1 MMAPLFLFS
10 LPTIKKNL
18 SYQRMKCFLLLLLVI
33 LMASQIPAAAQDNTA
48 RIHGKIFTPDNQPA
62 SFVTVFIKELGLK
75 AKANNRGIFSFTNL
89 PPLKDT
95 LTISGVGFTTFKLP
109 IELRINQDLR
119 LENINLAYGINQ
131 LGHVEITGRQ
141 ATSYKSDYSFL
152 ANKTQSALIDVPQ
165 AVSTVTKELFNDRMQ
180 LHLTDALE
188 EVSGVTHYSGYDEYN
203 IRGLHADN
211 PHLIN
216 GLRTFNTS
224 LTTPLLLN
232 IERIEVIKGPSCVLY
247 GNADPGGTINLV
259 TRKPLPME
267 QYSFLVGAGSWDANN
282 AQIDLTGPMNKTG
295 TWLYRLNAGYEDKNS
310 FRHGYFLK
318 ASQIAPSFS
327 FIPNKKWQ
335 VNFDL
340 SMTSTN
346 SVVDRGQPAFNN
358 EPGLSST
365 PISLS
370 LIQPGDYLVETSVSA
385 LLSTSYKINEHIS
398 YNAGILYFATNQN
411 LSEHFLNSYITNDS
425 VSLGYNHSAVNTSTI
440 TITNY
445 FTFQFNT
452 GRLKHELLT
461 GYDFISSNVNS
472 NQWNGSLSS
481 LDPENEG
488 IVGGFSLRHPQYFTR
503 PVSSY
508 TQMAPDSLGEDDD
521 GIYHTHALYVQDQVT
536 FQKWQLLAALRSEF
550 YTAGDADA
558 ADAPVSHINKLIP
571 RIGVTYSVSKNIR
584 AYATYNQG
592 FDPFE
597 PAAVTQ
603 VFNEPYKPVNSSMG
617 EAGAKANF
625 FKSRLFASVALYQIT
640 INNFA
645 VNANDLSNPNL
656 YVQRGAERS
665 RGIETELQG
674 NLLPNLSV
682 ALNYAYNVTEI
693 SKSVNR
699 AEVGRIIENA
709 PRNSSSSWIKYN
721 FNKGKLKGFG
731 IAAGHTQASIRNTL
745 ESGFTLPG
753 YLVLNSGVQ
762 YSKSHFTL
770 AVNLNN
776 ILNTTYWASAYNN
789 TSKWPGEP
797 RNLRLRFGYRF

>member
-1 MMAPLFLFS
+1 MTRFH
-10 LPTIKKNL
+10 I
-18 SYQRMKCFLLLLLVI
+18 LLLVF
-33 LMASQIPAAAQDNTA
+33 LVAFQSLASAQEKTA
-48 RIHGKIFTPDNQPA
+48 QLQGKIFTPDNQPA
-62 SFVTVFIKELGLK
+62 SFVTVIIKGLGLK
-75 AKANNRGIFSFTNL
+75 VKADSHGTFIFTSL
-89 PPLKDT
+89 PPAFNDT
-95 LTISGVGFTTFKLP
+95 LIVSGIGFSIFKLP
-109 IELRINQDLR
+109 IELQDNQDLR
-119 LENINLAYGINQ
+119 LRNIILSYGINQ

-141 ATSYKSDYSFL
+141 TTSYKSDYSYL

-165 AVSTVTKELFNDRMQ
+165 SVSTVTKELFNDRMQ

-232 IERIEVIKGPSCVLY
+232 VERIEVIKGPTSVLY

-259 TRKPLPME
+259 TKKPLPQE
-267 QYSFLVGAGSWDANN
+267 QYNFIVGGGSWNANN
-282 AQIDLTGPMNKTG
+282 FQTDLTGPMSKSG
-295 TWLYRLNAGYEDKNS
+295 TLLYRLNAGYEDKNS

-318 ASQIAPSFS
+318 TYQLAPSFS
-327 FIPNKKWQ
+327 FVPNKKWE
-335 VNFDL
+335 VNLDL
-340 SMTSTN
+340 SLTSTN

-358 EPGLSST
+358 ETGLSST
-365 PISLS
+365 PINLS
-370 LIQPGDYLVETSVSA
+370 LIQPGDYLKETSVSA
-385 LLSTSYKINEHIS
+385 LLSTSYKFNDHLS

-411 LSEHFLNSYITNDS
+411 LSEHFLNSYVTNDS
-425 VSLGYNHSAVNTSTI
+425 VSLGYNKSAVNTSTI
-440 TITNY
+440 TFTNY
-445 FTFQFNT
+445 ITFQFKT
-452 GRLKHELLT
+452 GWLKHELLT

-472 NQWNGSLSS
+472 DQWNGSIPG
-481 LDPENEG
+481 LDPENKG
-488 IVGGFSLRHPQYFTR
+488 LVGGFSLKHPRYSAK
-503 PVSSY
+503 PVTSY
-508 TQMAPDSLGEDDD
+508 TQMAPDSSGEDDD

-536 FQKWQLLAALRSEF
+536 FQKWQLVAALRSEL

-571 RIGVTYSVSKNIR
+571 RIGLNYAVSKNTS

-603 VFNEPYKPVNSSMG
+603 VFNAPYKPVNSQMG

-625 FKSRLFASVALYQIT
+625 FKSRLFASVAIYQII
-640 INNFA
+640 INNVA
-645 VNANDLSNPNL
+645 VNANDLSNPDL

-665 RGIETELQG
+665 RGIETEVQG
-674 NLLPNLSV
+674 NLLSNLSV
-682 ALNYAYNVTEI
+682 ALNYAFNVTEI
-693 SKSVNR
+693 SKSVNP

-709 PRNSSSSWIKYN
+709 PHNSSSGWVKYH
-721 FNKGKLKGFG
+721 FTKGKLKGIG
-731 IAAGHTQASIRNTL
+731 IAAGHTQASVRNTL
-745 ESGFTLPG
+745 ENGFTLPG
-753 YLVLNSGVQ
+753 YLILNSGIQ
-762 YSKSHFTL
+762 YLGSHFTL

-776 ILNTTYWASAYNN
+776 ILNKTYWASAYNN

-797 RNLRLRFGYRF
+797 RNLKLRLGYRF

>member
-1 MMAPLFLFS
+1 
-10 LPTIKKNL
+10 
-18 SYQRMKCFLLLLLVI
+18 MKRLHLLLLVFLI
-33 LMASQIPAAAQDNTA
+33 ASQVPASAQDKTA
-48 RIHGKIFTPDNQPA
+48 QIHGKIFAPDKGPA
-62 SFVTVFIKELGLK
+62 SFATVVIQGLGLK
-75 AKANNRGIFSFTNL
+75 SKADNHGIFSFTNL
-89 PPLKDT
+89 PALRDT
-95 LTISGVGFTTFKLP
+95 LTVSGVGFNSFKLP
-109 IELRINQDLR
+109 VELHAKQDLR
-119 LENINLAYGINQ
+119 LGNIDLTYRVNQ
-131 LGHVEITGRQ
+131 LGHVEITGRP
-141 ATSYKSDYSFL
+141 ASSYKSDYSYL

-165 AVSTVTKELFNDRMQ
+165 SVSTVTKELFNDRMQ

-232 IERIEVIKGPSCVLY
+232 IESIEVIKGPSCVLY

-259 TRKPLPME
+259 TRKPLPQE
-267 QYSFLVGAGSWDANN
+267 QYSFMAGAGSWNANN
-282 AQIDLTGPMNKTG
+282 AQIDLTGPMDKMG

-310 FRHGYFLK
+310 FRNGYFLK
-318 ASQIAPSFS
+318 AYQLAPSFS

-335 VNFDL
+335 VNLDL
-340 SMTSTN
+340 SLTSTN

-358 EPGLSST
+358 ETGLSST

-370 LIQPGDYLVETSVSA
+370 LIQPGDYLKETSVSA

-411 LSEHFLNSYITNDS
+411 LSEHFLNSYVTNDS
-425 VSLGYNHSAVNTSTI
+425 VSMGYNHSTVNTSTI

-488 IVGGFSLRHPQYFTR
+488 IVGGFSLRHPQYFAR

-550 YTAGDADA
+550 YIAGDADA

-571 RIGVTYSVSKNIR
+571 RIGVTYALSNNIR

-597 PAAVTQ
+597 PVAVTQ
-603 VFNEPYKPVNSSMG
+603 VFNVPYKPVNSKM
-617 EAGAKANF
+617 EETGAKANF
-625 FKSRLFASVALYQIT
+625 FKNRLFASVALYQIT
-640 INNFA
+640 INNVA
-645 VNANDLSNPNL
+645 VNANDLSNPDL
-656 YVQRGAERS
+656 FVQRGAERS
-665 RGIETELQG
+665 RGVETEVQG
-674 NLLPNLSV
+674 NLLPNLSI
-682 ALNYAYNVTEI
+682 ALNQAYNVTEI

-709 PRNSSSSWIKYN
+709 PRNSSSSWVKYN
-721 FNKGKLKGFG
+721 FTKGKLKGFG
-731 IAAGHTQASIRNTL
+731 IAAGHTQASVRNTL

-753 YLVLNSGVQ
+753 YFILNTGVQ
-762 YSKSHFTL
+762 YSGSHFTL

-797 RNLRLRFGYRF
+797 RNLRLRLGYRF

>member
-1 MMAPLFLFS
+1 
-10 LPTIKKNL
+10 
-18 SYQRMKCFLLLLLVI
+18 
-33 LMASQIPAAAQDNTA
+33 
-48 RIHGKIFTPDNQPA
+48 
-62 SFVTVFIKELGLK
+62 
-75 AKANNRGIFSFTNL
+75 
-89 PPLKDT
+89 
-95 LTISGVGFTTFKLP
+95 
-109 IELRINQDLR
+109 
-119 LENINLAYGINQ
+119 
-131 LGHVEITGRQ
+131 
-141 ATSYKSDYSFL
+141 
-152 ANKTQSALIDVPQ
+152 
-165 AVSTVTKELFNDRMQ
+165 MQ

-188 EVSGVTHYSGYDEYN
+188 EVSGITHYSGYDEYN

-232 IERIEVIKGPSCVLY
+232 IESIEVIKGPSCVLY

-259 TRKPLPME
+259 TKKPLIQE
-267 QYSFLVGAGSWDANN
+267 QYSFMVGGGSWNANN
-282 AQIDLTGPMNKTG
+282 AQLDLTGPIGKTG
-295 TWLYRLNAGYEDKNS
+295 TLLYRLNAGYEDKNS

-318 ASQIAPSFS
+318 SYQLAPSFS
-327 FIPNKKWQ
+327 FILSKKWQ
-335 VNFDL
+335 INLDL

-358 EPGLSST
+358 ETGLSST
-365 PISLS
+365 PVSLS
-370 LIQPGDYLVETSVSA
+370 LIQPGDYLKETSVSA
-385 LLSTSYKINEHIS
+385 LLSSSYKINPHVS
-398 YNAGILYFATNQN
+398 YNMGILYFSTRQN

-440 TITNY
+440 TFTNY

-452 GRLKHELLT
+452 GQLKHELLA

-472 NQWNGSLSS
+472 SQWNGSIPA

-488 IVGGFSLRHPQYFTR
+488 VVGGFNLRRPRYFAR
-503 PVSSY
+503 PVTTY

-521 GIYHTHALYVQDQVT
+521 GIYHTHALYIQDQLT
-536 FQKWQLLAALRSEF
+536 FKRWQFLVALRSEF

-571 RIGVTYSVSKNIR
+571 RIGLTYTLSKSIR

-603 VFNEPYKPVNSSMG
+603 VFNAPYKPVNSTMG
-617 EAGAKANF
+617 EAGAKANIL
-625 FKSRLFASVALYQIT
+625 KNKLFASVALYQIT
-640 INNFA
+640 INNVA

-656 YVQRGAERS
+656 FVQRGAERS
-665 RGIETELQG
+665 RGVETEVQG
-674 NLLPNLSV
+674 NLLPNLSI
-682 ALNYAYNVTEI
+682 ALNYAHNVTEI
-693 SKSVNR
+693 SKSVIQ

-709 PRNSSSSWIKYN
+709 PRNSSSSWVKYN
-721 FNKGKLKGFG
+721 FIKGKFKGFS
-731 IAAGHTQASIRNTL
+731 IAAGHTQASVRNTFQD
-745 ESGFTLPG
+745 GFTLPG
-753 YLVLNSGVQ
+753 YLILNSGIQ
-762 YSKSHFTL
+762 YSKGHFTL

-776 ILNTTYWASAYNN
+776 ILNTTYWAAAYNN

-797 RNLRLRFGYRF
+797 RNLRVRLGYRF

>member
-1 MMAPLFLFS
+1 
-10 LPTIKKNL
+10 
-18 SYQRMKCFLLLLLVI
+18 MKHFLLLLLVF
-33 LMASQIPAAAQDNTA
+33 LVAYLSLASAQNKTA
-48 RIHGKIFTPDNQPA
+48 QIHGKIFTPVNQPA
-62 SFVTVFIKELGLK
+62 SFVTVILKGLGVKVK
-75 AKANNRGIFSFTNL
+75 ADNQGIFSFSNL
-89 PPLKDT
+89 PALRDT
-95 LTISGVGFTTFKLP
+95 LIISGVGFSTLKLP
-109 IELRINQDLR
+109 IELGDKQELR
-119 LENINLAYGINQ
+119 LGNIGLTYRVNQ
-131 LGHVEITGRQ
+131 LGHIEIAGRQ
-141 ATSYKSDYSFL
+141 ATSYKSDYSYL

-180 LHLTDALE
+180 LHLTEALE

-232 IERIEVIKGPSCVLY
+232 IERIELIKGPSCVLY
-247 GNADPGGTINLV
+247 GNTDPGGTINLV
-259 TRKPLPME
+259 TKKPLPQE
-267 QYSFLVGAGSWDANN
+267 QYSLLAGAGSWDANN
-282 AQIDLTGPMNKTG
+282 SQIDLTGPIDKTG
-295 TWLYRLNAGYEDKNS
+295 TWLYRVNAGYEDKNS
-310 FRHGYFLK
+310 FRNGYFLK
-318 ASQIAPSFS
+318 AYQIAPSFS
-327 FIPNKKWQ
+327 FIPGKKWQ
-335 VNFDL
+335 VNLDL
-340 SMTSTN
+340 SLTSTN
-346 SVVDRGQPAFNN
+346 SVVDRGQPAFSN
-358 EPGLSST
+358 ETGLSST

-370 LIQPGDYLVETSVSA
+370 VIQPGDYLKETSVSA
-385 LLSTSYKINEHIS
+385 LLSTSYKFNNQIS

-425 VSLGYNHSAVNTSTI
+425 VSLGFNHSAVNTSTI

-445 FTFQFNT
+445 FTFLFNT

-472 NQWNGSLSS
+472 NQWNGSIPT

-488 IVGGFSLRHPQYFTR
+488 IVGGFSLRHPHYFKR
-503 PVSSY
+503 PVNTY
-508 TQMAPDSLGEDDD
+508 IQMAPDSSGEDDD

-536 FQKWQLLAALRSEF
+536 FKKWQLLAALRSEF

-571 RIGVTYSVSKNIR
+571 RIGVTYAVSKNIR

-603 VFNEPYKPVNSSMG
+603 VFNDPYKPVNSSMG
-617 EAGAKANF
+617 ETGAKANF
-625 FKSRLFASVALYQIT
+625 FKNRLFASVALYQIT

-656 YVQRGAERS
+656 FVQRGAERS
-665 RGIETELQG
+665 RGAETEVQG

-693 SKSVNR
+693 SKSVNP

-709 PRNSSSSWIKYN
+709 PRNSSSSWVKYN
-721 FNKGKLKGFG
+721 FNNGKLKGFG
-731 IAAGHTQASIRNTL
+731 IAAGHIQASLRNTL

-753 YLVLNSGVQ
+753 YFILNSGIQ

-789 TSKWPGEP
+789 VSKWPGEP
-797 RNLRLRFGYRF
+797 RNLRLRLGYRF

>member
-1 MMAPLFLFS
+1 MSRFC
-10 LPTIKKNL
+10 I
-18 SYQRMKCFLLLLLVI
+18 QLLVFFVVCQSI
-33 LMASQIPAAAQDNTA
+33 ASAQEKTA
-48 RIHGKIFTPDNQPA
+48 QLHGKIFTSDNQPA
-62 SFVTVFIKELGLK
+62 SFVTVTIKGLGLK
-75 AKANNRGIFSFTNL
+75 VKADNHGTFIFTSL
-89 PPLKDT
+89 PAFNDT
-95 LTISGVGFTTFKLP
+95 LIVSGVGFSNFKLP
-109 IELRINQDLR
+109 VELQDNQDLR
-119 LENINLAYGINQ
+119 LGNVILAYSINQ

-141 ATSYKSDYSFL
+141 STSYKSDYSYL

-165 AVSTVTKELFNDRMQ
+165 SVSTVTKELFNDRMQ

-188 EVSGVTHYSGYDEYN
+188 EVSGITHYSGYDEYN

-232 IERIEVIKGPSCVLY
+232 IESIEVIKGPSCVLY

-259 TRKPLPME
+259 TKKPLIQE
-267 QYSFLVGAGSWDANN
+267 QYSFMVGGGSWNANN
-282 AQIDLTGPMNKTG
+282 AQLDLTGPIGKTG
-295 TWLYRLNAGYEDKNS
+295 TLLYRLNAGYEDKNS

-318 ASQIAPSFS
+318 SYQLAPSFS
-327 FIPNKKWQ
+327 FILSKKWQ
-335 VNFDL
+335 INLDL

-358 EPGLSST
+358 ETGLSST
-365 PISLS
+365 PVSLS
-370 LIQPGDYLVETSVSA
+370 LIQPGDYLKETSVSA
-385 LLSTSYKINEHIS
+385 LLSSSYKINPHVS
-398 YNAGILYFATNQN
+398 YNMGILYFSTRQN

-440 TITNY
+440 TFTNY

-452 GRLKHELLT
+452 GQLKHELLA

-472 NQWNGSLSS
+472 SQWNGSIPA

-488 IVGGFSLRHPQYFTR
+488 VVGGFNLRRPRYFAR
-503 PVSSY
+503 PVTTY

-521 GIYHTHALYVQDQVT
+521 GIYHTHALYIQDQLT
-536 FQKWQLLAALRSEF
+536 FKRWQFLVALRSEF

-571 RIGVTYSVSKNIR
+571 RIGLTYTLSKSIR

-603 VFNEPYKPVNSSMG
+603 VFNAPYKPVNSTMG
-617 EAGAKANF
+617 EAGAKANIL
-625 FKSRLFASVALYQIT
+625 KNKLFASVALYQIT
-640 INNFA
+640 INNVA

-656 YVQRGAERS
+656 FVQRGAERS
-665 RGIETELQG
+665 RGVETEVQG
-674 NLLPNLSV
+674 NLLPNLSI
-682 ALNYAYNVTEI
+682 ALNCAHNVTEI
-693 SKSVNR
+693 SKSVIQ

-709 PRNSSSSWIKYN
+709 PRNSSSSWVKYN
-721 FNKGKLKGFG
+721 FIKGKFKGFS
-731 IAAGHTQASIRNTL
+731 IAAGHTQASVRNTFQD
-745 ESGFTLPG
+745 GFTLPG
-753 YLVLNSGVQ
+753 YLILNSGIQ
-762 YSKSHFTL
+762 YSKGHFTL

-776 ILNTTYWASAYNN
+776 ILNTTYWAAAYNN

-797 RNLRLRFGYRF
+797 RNLRVRLGYRF